1 MERPRVDPP
10 GKVLCRRW
18 VHSHEEDVQGEMV
31 FRPADFAFPL
41 SRGRFGF
48 QLRKDGSAVTSEPGP
63 TDRPRGRKGSW
74 RLEHGDLRLET
85 PAPEARVRTFEIVSV
100 TPEQLVVRRK

>member
-1 MERPRVDPP
+1 MERPRASPP

-18 VHSHEEDVQGEMV
+18 VHSHEEDTRGEMV
-31 FRPADFAFPL
+31 FRPAGFAFPL
-41 SRGRFGF
+41 SRGRFAF

-63 TDRPRGRKGSW
+63 ADRPRGRKGSW
-74 RLEHGDLRLET
+74 CLKDGDLCLET
-85 PAPEARVRTFEIVSV
+85 PAPEPRVRTFEIVSA